1 MYDAA
6 RPKTFHGRYFEIK
19 TQVGWGARGRGWWR
33 WEGKRPTSHMVLIH
47 KNTHITP
54 PPTPYSHAR
63 CRQQQY
69 SRLVTAWP
77 ELMERSIRRLRWSIR
92 VGRLTRSS
100 AARTQ
105 GSVPELGVCLT
116 SAKAAMRPCGA
127 ASPLRQLGRLPTVPE
142 NNRCCAPGDEESPP
156 RSFMVTA

>member
-1 MYDAA
+1 METGVW
-6 RPKTFHGRYFEIK
+6 RGGGR
-19 TQVGWGARGRGWWR
+19 
-33 WEGKRPTSHMVLIH
+33 KRPTSHMVLID

-105 GSVPELGVCLT
+105 GSAPELGVCLT
-116 SAKAAMRPCGA
+116 NAKAALRPCGA
-127 ASPLRQLGRLPTVPE
+127 ASPRRQLVRLLPSVPSA
-142 NNRCCAPGDEESPP
+142 NRRRSSSSSSGVEESPP
-156 RSFMVTA
+156 RSFMVTAWPEATARSRRSFR